1 MLRYWFTFAERVTP
15 RQYLTHGAALMLTKY
30 LSDVALVRIG
40 ADQWWSPIDYMRSV
54 STLQASTLSGA
65 ASWLMPALAVWTLPF
80 LWAGITLTL
89 LGALLIL
96 FGQEGAI
103 CIAMAIPLAF
113 VVALMGGEFG
123 RQIAAE
129 TGGDL
134 RPAALGMLTGGVLA
148 DVWRLSDPPDPRAGA
163 GAYQDGVGARATT
176 RIGTCHHRTMS
187 VSAVGSDFLRTLSAA
202 CTVTVVNALSGS
214 VA

>member
-1 MLRYWFTFAERVTP
+1 
-15 RQYLTHGAALMLTKY
+15 MLTKY

-65 ASWLMPALAVWTLPF
+65 ASWLMPALTVWTLPF

-134 RPAALGMLTGGVLA
+134 RPAALGMLTGGYWQMYGDYLIHRIHVRVLEHI
-148 DVWRLSDPPDPRAGA
+148 RTESERA
-163 GAYQDGVGARATT
+163 RPL
-176 RIGTCHHRTMS
+176 
-187 VSAVGSDFLRTLSAA
+187 VSAR
-202 CTVTVVNALSGS
+202 VTIAR
-214 VA
+214 